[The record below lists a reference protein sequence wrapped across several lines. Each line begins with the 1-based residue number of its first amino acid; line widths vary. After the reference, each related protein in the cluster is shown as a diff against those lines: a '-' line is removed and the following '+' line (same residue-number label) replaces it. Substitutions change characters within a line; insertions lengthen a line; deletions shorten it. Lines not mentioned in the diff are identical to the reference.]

1 MNRKTLVNIANNI
14 LKQNPDPVVKH
25 ILIKNFLKEKNNEY
39 LYQSKCY
46 RQLKEEQNS
55 NGSWGRF
62 HSENTKINS
71 IFRTTEK
78 AIDRCISI
86 GIGKNDPILKKAK
99 NYMERLLKKEEKIQD
114 WSEKNDRWETGV
126 EMFIAGTLSLVDP
139 ENPILDDIFK
149 KWLQITQ
156 IAFKSGQY
164 QHGDDKQAHKVINGI
179 SCEIQYLALNN
190 KYAISILAGRSK
202 EIQAD
207 LRKKLIKWIW
217 NKEKGIG
224 YLRDFQL
231 CSFHKV
237 DDKYIVDT
245 WFNAIDIISNFKT
258 WKVVCKDF
266 IDYLINRKTNNS
278 LWDFGKRATQNII
291 FPLSENWK
299 KKKNRIFDYSTKV
312 LLLLDKYFS
321 SE

>member
-1 MNRKTLVNIANNI
+1 MLN
-14 LKQNPDPVVKH
+14 QNPDPIVKH
-25 ILIKNFLKEKNNEY
+25 ILINNILKAINNDY
-39 LYQSKCY
+39 LYESKWY

-62 HSENTKINS
+62 HSEDSKIKS
-71 IFRTTEK
+71 IFRTTEE
-78 AIDRCISI
+78 AINRCISI
-86 GIGKNDPILKKAK
+86 GIIKTDPILKRAID
-99 NYMERLLKKEEKIQD
+99 YMERLLRKEENIQD
-114 WSEKNDRWETGV
+114 WPEKNDRWETGV
-126 EMFIAGTLSLVDP
+126 EMFIGGTLSLIDP
-139 ENPILDDIFK
+139 ENSILDDIFK
-149 KWLQITQ
+149 KWLQIAQ

-164 QHGDDKQAHKVINGI
+164 QYEDDRQSHKVINGI

-190 KYAISILAGRSK
+190 KYAISILAARSK
-202 EIQAD
+202 VIPAD

-245 WFNAIDIISNFKT
+245 WFNALDIISNFKT
-258 WKVVCKDF
+258 WKVVCKYF
-266 IDYLINRKTNNS
+266 IDYLINRNTNNS

-291 FPLSENWK
+291 FPLSGNWK

-312 LLLLDKYFS
+312 LLLLDKYFN